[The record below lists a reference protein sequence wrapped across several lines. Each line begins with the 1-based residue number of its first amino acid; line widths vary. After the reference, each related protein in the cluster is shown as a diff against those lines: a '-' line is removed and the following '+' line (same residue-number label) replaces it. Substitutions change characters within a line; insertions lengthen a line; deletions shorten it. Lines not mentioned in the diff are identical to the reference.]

1 LSCSER
7 VRHPVTPPRN
17 NRTVRAPDSIDD
29 CRTERPQ
36 LVPEILRGIVEF
48 GLYDAADSETALEL
62 GLSIWMRRAGADLGS
77 LRTTLIQLR
86 RALLTVENLDR
97 ASEPLPFVGV
107 SVRRDVLSLASYL
120 GGLLERVAVS
130 TGTRPGDVVERVI
143 RAVREEMEPSTP
155 RPAGAAILRLVR
167 P

>member
-1 LSCSER
+1 
-7 VRHPVTPPRN
+7 
-17 NRTVRAPDSIDD
+17 
-29 CRTERPQ
+29 
-36 LVPEILRGIVEF
+36 VEF

-86 RALLTVENLDR
+86 QALLTVADLDR

-130 TGTRPGDVVERVI
+130 TGTRTGEVVERVI
-143 RAVREEMEPSTP
+143 QELRAEMEPSS
-155 RPAGAAILRLVR
+155 PAGATILQLVR
-167 P
+167 S

>member
-1 LSCSER
+1 M
-7 VRHPVTPPRN
+7 
-17 NRTVRAPDSIDD
+17 
-29 CRTERPQ
+29 
-36 LVPEILRGIVEF
+36 EF

-77 LRTTLIQLR
+77 VRTTLIQLR
-86 RALLTVENLDR
+86 QALLTVANLDR
-97 ASEPLPFVGV
+97 AGEPLPFVGV

-130 TGTRPGDVVERVI
+130 TGTRTGEVVERVI
-143 RAVREEMEPSTP
+143 QELRADMEPSSP
-155 RPAGAAILRLVR
+155 HPAGATILRLVR

>member
-1 LSCSER
+1 
-7 VRHPVTPPRN
+7 
-17 NRTVRAPDSIDD
+17 
-29 CRTERPQ
+29 
-36 LVPEILRGIVEF
+36 VEF

-86 RALLTVENLDR
+86 QALLTVADLDR

-130 TGTRPGDVVERVI
+130 TGTRTGEVVERVI
-143 RAVREEMEPSTP
+143 QELREDTEPSCP
-155 RPAGAAILRLVR
+155 QPAGATILRLVR